1 MPADARG
8 AARIAVLTL
17 FFVNGFAGANWF
29 VRIPAVQSA
38 LGLSNATLGLVLLG
52 LPAGAITTMPLAGA
66 LVSRFGS
73 RRVAIAGAL
82 VDCLGVALLG
92 FAGSAPVL
100 AATLFLFGVGNGAMD
115 IGMNAQ
121 GVAVERGYHRPIMS
135 SFHAWFSIGG
145 IAGALF
151 GGLMAGQDVGVGP
164 HLLGIG
170 LAGAIAT
177 LGVARWLLPARVD
190 RAGDSEQH
198 LALRVPRPVVVLGLV
213 AFCAMLAEGA
223 MADWTAVYLRD
234 IGAGAGLAAAGYAV
248 FSVTMALGR
257 LAGDR
262 ATEALGG
269 ARLVRAGGL
278 VAIAGLLLTVGVHRT
293 PAALLGFALVGAG
306 VATVAPIVYSTAG
319 RSQGVAPGTAIAAA
333 TTIGYLGFMA
343 GPPLIGLAAGL
354 VSLRWALL
362 VVVVL
367 LGAMVA
373 LARIIDRAESL

>member
-1 MPADARG
+1 M
-8 AARIAVLTL
+8 IF

-29 VRIPAVQSA
+29 VRIPAVQGA
-38 LGLSNATLGLVLLG
+38 LGLSNAALGLVLLG
-52 LPAGAITTMPLAGA
+52 LPAGAIVTMPLAAA
-66 LVSRFGS
+66 LVARFGS
-73 RRVAIAGAL
+73 RRVAVAGGV

-92 FAGSAPVL
+92 LAGSALGL
-100 AATLFLFGVGNGAMD
+100 AATLVLFGIGNGAMD

-121 GVAVERGYHRPIMS
+121 GVAVERGYGRPIMS
-135 SFHAWFSIGG
+135 SFHGWFSIGG
-145 IAGALF
+145 IGGALF
-151 GGLMAGQDVGVGP
+151 GGLMAQRGVGVGP

-170 LAGAIAT
+170 LAGGAAT
-177 LGVARWLLPARVD
+177 LIMARWLLPAAAD
-190 RAGDSEQH
+190 RAGADAER
-198 LALRVPRPVVVLGLV
+198 LTIRVPRPVVVLGLV

-248 FSVTMALGR
+248 FSVTMTLGR

-262 ATEALGG
+262 ATAALGG
-269 ARLVRAGGL
+269 AWLVRAGGL
-278 VAIAGLLLTVGVHRT
+278 LASVGLLLTVGVHRT
-293 PAALLGFALVGAG
+293 PAALAGFALVGAG

-319 RSQGVAPGTAIAAA
+319 RSRGVAPGTAIAAA

-343 GPPLIGLAAGL
+343 GPPLIGLVAGL
-354 VSLRWALL
+354 VALRWALL

-373 LARIIDRAESL
+373 LAGVVDRAEALGGDGG